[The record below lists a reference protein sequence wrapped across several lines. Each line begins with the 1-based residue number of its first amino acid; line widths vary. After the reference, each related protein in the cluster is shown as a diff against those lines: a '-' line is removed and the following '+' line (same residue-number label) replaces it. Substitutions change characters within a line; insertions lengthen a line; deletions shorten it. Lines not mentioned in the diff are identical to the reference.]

1 MTRSEN
7 CTATAQHWNR
17 VYRTKAATD
26 VSWYQADP
34 ATSTRLLLGVSP
46 RPSSVIDVGA
56 GESLLVD
63 ALLDAGVADLTVL
76 DVSEVSLA
84 VVRDRLADRGQQ
96 VAFVVADVLTWEPE
110 RQWDAWHDRAVFHF
124 LVDFQARATYVATAA
139 RAITTGGVV
148 VIGCFA
154 LDGPHQ
160 CSGLPTARYDA
171 DGVAEQFGDAFRLE
185 QVEREIHRTPSG
197 ADQPFTWVVLRRV

>member
-1 MTRSEN
+1 MTRGEN
-7 CTATAQHWNR
+7 STATAQHWDR
-17 VYRTKAATD
+17 VYRTKAATE

-34 ATSTRLLLGVSP
+34 VTSTRLLLGVAP
-46 RPSSVIDVGA
+46 RPASVIDIGA

-63 ALLDAGVADLTVL
+63 ALLDAGFADLTVL

-96 VAFVVADVLTWEPE
+96 VACVMADVVTWAPD

-139 RAITTGGVV
+139 RAVTAGGVV

-154 LDGPHQ
+154 LDGPAR
-160 CSGLPTARYDA
+160 CSGLATARYDA
-171 DGVAEQFGDAFRLE
+171 DGIAEQFGDAFRLE
-185 QVEREIHRTPSG
+185 RVEREVHRTPSG